1 MILKALSNGVSEQDI
16 SVSLSVDVETIR
28 RKRSMLDG
36 ICKEVVELLTNRRVA
51 VQTYGILRKMKP
63 IGQIQAAERMIHA
76 NAYSTRMAKALLT
89 ITKPE
94 LLVTPEKVSR
104 SSPGSGAKLEV
115 LQQES
120 EALLIDLK
128 KVEESYATQALD
140 LTLGLGYVERLL
152 ANPRVAKY
160 LAKHHEELL
169 NEFNKLLGEKAEEMS
184 QAIPVPVRK
193 AVRTEKSVTKKSA
206 KLA

>member
-1 MILKALSNGVSEQDI
+1 MVLQRPIES
-16 SVSLSVDVETIR
+16 T
-28 RKRSMLDG
+28 
-36 ICKEVVELLTNRRVA
+36 
-51 VQTYGILRKMKP
+51 KP

-140 LTLGLGYVERLL
+140 LTLWASDTWSVCWLILVL
-152 ANPRVAKY
+152 RVPSKT
-160 LAKHHEELL
+160 
-169 NEFNKLLGEKAEEMS
+169 S
-184 QAIPVPVRK
+184 
-193 AVRTEKSVTKKSA
+193 
-206 KLA
+206 